1 MNVKACVA
9 LAAAVSFSQTASA
22 TVRLMRQDGRTVVYN
37 DGVGEASH
45 SALAQSDSWL
55 MSRIGMAS
63 FYDDLI
69 DNAAKINSLDP
80 RLVKSVMLI
89 ESAFNPKAVPR
100 KGARGLMQLMPET
113 ARQYGVKNIWDPAEN
128 VAAGAMHLAY
138 LLSVYGGDLV
148 RSLAAYNA
156 GENTVSRF
164 GGVPPFAETRL
175 YVRKGLVAYYGK
187 PVLGGGF
194 GRSIA
199 ETWAQL
205 PSKPVRLTRDKN
217 IRPLITTELVA
228 RPLPP
233 RS

>member
-1 MNVKACVA
+1 MNVKACFA
-9 LAAAVSFSQTASA
+9 LCAAVSLAQSATA
-22 TVRLMRQDGRTVVYN
+22 TVRVARQDGRTIVYN
-37 DGVGEASH
+37 DGVGESSH
-45 SALAQSDSWL
+45 SALAESDGWL
-55 MSRIGMAS
+55 VSRIGLTS
-63 FYDDLI
+63 YYDDLI
-69 DNAAKINSLDP
+69 DHAARINSLDP

-89 ESAFNPKAVPR
+89 ESAFNPKAVSR

-113 ARQYGVKNIWDPAEN
+113 AAQYGVKNIWDPAEN
-128 VAAGAMHLAY
+128 IAAGAMHLSY

-156 GENTVSRF
+156 GENAVSRY

-194 GRSIA
+194 GRA
-199 ETWAQL
+199 TGETWAL
-205 PSKPVRLTRDKN
+205 TPGKPVHLTRDKN
-217 IRPLITTELVA
+217 NRPLITTELVA

>member
-1 MNVKACVA
+1 MNVKAC
-9 LAAAVSFSQTASA
+9 LAFLAAVSLAQAASA
-22 TVRLMRQDGRTVVYN
+22 TVRITRQDGRTVVYN
-37 DGVGEASH
+37 DGVGESSH
-45 SALAQSDSWL
+45 SALVESDSWL
-55 MSRIGMAS
+55 VSRVGMTS
-63 FYDDLI
+63 YYDELI
-69 DNAAKINSLDP
+69 DNAARINSLDP

-89 ESAFNPKAVPR
+89 ESAFNPKAVSR

-113 ARQYGVKNIWDPAEN
+113 AAQYGVKNIWDPAEN
-128 VAAGAMHLAY
+128 IAAGAMHLSY

-156 GENTVSRF
+156 GENAVSRYR
-164 GGVPPFAETRL
+164 GVPPFSETRL

-194 GRSIA
+194 GRTPG
-199 ETWAQL
+199 ETWAST
-205 PSKPVRLTRDKN
+205 PSKPVHLTRDKN
-217 IRPLITTELVA
+217 NRPLITTELVA